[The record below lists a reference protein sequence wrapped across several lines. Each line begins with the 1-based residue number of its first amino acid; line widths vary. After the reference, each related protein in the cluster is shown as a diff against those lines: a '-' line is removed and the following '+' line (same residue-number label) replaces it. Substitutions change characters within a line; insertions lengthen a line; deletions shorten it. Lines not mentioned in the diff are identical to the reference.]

1 MWSRLTT
8 DDLELVLAADELDK
22 LSSCSISEDKIGEV
36 LQEQLDMVADSFRG
50 SFQSKG
56 YEMDVRD
63 HYVPPEYR
71 NFVLNYARYQIF
83 TRFPMAENYALSEP
97 RKKQYEEAQ
106 ELLKNPYIGVS
117 KPDYS
122 TDPDLSGRTD
132 LSATHDAEISIPWQ
146 KFPAEIFD
154 TGFAKV
160 YPYTRTLY

>member
-1 MWSRLTT
+1 MTT

-22 LSSCSISEDKIGEV
+22 LSSCSVSDQKLGVV

-50 SFQSKG
+50 AFTSKG
-56 YEMDVRD
+56 YTVDVRD
-63 HYVPPEYR
+63 HYLPPEYR
-71 NFVLNYARYQIF
+71 NFALNYARYQIF

-97 RKKQYEEAQ
+97 RKKQYEEAV

-132 LSATHDAEISIPWQ
+132 LSVTHDAAITIPWQ

-154 TGFAKV
+154 TGFYKV
-160 YPYTRTLY
+160 YPYTRTLF